1 MNKPLIPALIGALMV
16 SLWSPPSQAQEADN
30 AAIEQLID
38 QKLDEYVNSEAFDER
53 VEQAIIRFIEK
64 QNQARAEQ
72 ERKERETRVENL
84 AAVDPQSDYIRGK
97 PDAPFTLIE
106 YSDYECP
113 YCKRFHF
120 TAKEFVEKHPD
131 VNWVYRHFP
140 LNFHNP
146 GAQKEAEAAECAG
159 ALGGNDAFWRY
170 SDLIFERTR
179 SNGKGFPIANLGP
192 LAEEIGLDRQAFDAC
207 MNEERF
213 KDKVLA
219 QTQNGMASGVTGT
232 PGNFLLH
239 NASGEAV
246 PIGGAQP
253 LIRLEGMLQ
262 KMKDALK

>member
-1 MNKPLIPALIGALMV
+1 MKTASIPLLMLTLLT
-16 SLWSPPSQAQEADN
+16 SLWSLSGQAQENDEALDK
-30 AAIEQLID
+30 LID
-38 QKLDEYVNSEAFDER
+38 SKIEAYINSEAFDKR
-53 VEQAIIRFIEK
+53 VEQSIIRFIEE

-72 ERKERETRVENL
+72 ERKSRQAKVANVAPVSPET
-84 AAVDPQSDYIRGK
+84 DYIRGN
-97 PDAPFTLIE
+97 PDAAFTLIE

-113 YCKRFHF
+113 YCKRFHL

-159 ALGGNDAFWRY
+159 SLGGSDAFWRY
-170 SDLIFERTR
+170 TDLIFERTR

-192 LAEEIGLDRQAFDAC
+192 LAEEIGLDRQAFDTC
-207 MNEERF
+207 MEEERF

-219 QTQNGMASGVTGT
+219 QTQNGLESGVSGT
-232 PGNFLLH
+232 PGNFLRH
-239 NASGEAV
+239 NASGEAL

-262 KMKDALK
+262 KMKDALQ

>member
-1 MNKPLIPALIGALMV
+1 MKKSLIPHLLGSLMILLA
-16 SLWSPPSQAQEADN
+16 SGQARAEEAN
-30 AAIEQLID
+30 IEQLID
-38 QKLDEYVNSEAFDER
+38 QKLQEYFSSEAFDKQ
-53 VEQAIIRFIEK
+53 VEASIVRFIEK

-72 ERKERETRVENL
+72 ARQQRQAQVANL
-84 AAVDPQSDYIRGK
+84 PPVDPASDYVRGA
-97 PDAPFTLIE
+97 PDAVFTLVE

-113 YCKRFHF
+113 YCKRFHV
-120 TAKEFVEKHPD
+120 TAKTFVENNPD

-159 ALGGNDAFWRY
+159 ALGGSEAFWRY

-192 LAEEIGLDRQAFDAC
+192 LAEELGLDRQAFDSC
-207 MNEERF
+207 MSEERF
-213 KDKVLA
+213 RDKVLA
-219 QTQNGMASGVTGT
+219 QTEDGKASGVTGT

-246 PIGGAQP
+246 AISGAQP
-253 LIRLEGMLQ
+253 LASLEAVLQ
-262 KMKDALK
+262 QMKDALK